1 MKVLLLVMLM
11 GGCTTVSTNDPAWE
25 YPKEKLQ

>member
-1 MKVLLLVMLM
+1 MRVLLLVMLM
-11 GGCTTVSTNDPAWE
+11 SGCTTVSTNDPSWE

>member
-1 MKVLLLVMLM
+1 MRVLLLVMLM
-11 GGCTTVSTNDPAWE
+11 SGCTTVSTNDPAWE